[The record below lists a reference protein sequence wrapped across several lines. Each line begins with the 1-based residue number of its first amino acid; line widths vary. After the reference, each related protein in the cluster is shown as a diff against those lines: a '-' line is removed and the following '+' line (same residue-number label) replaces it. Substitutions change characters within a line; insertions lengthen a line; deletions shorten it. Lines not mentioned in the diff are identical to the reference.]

1 MYDVAAKETLLR
13 LSMSLTATQNQKP
26 TNQNPCIGKTLV
38 TGGTGFVGRAVVVEL
53 LAAGRE
59 VRVLARDPHHPALAG
74 LAVEVA
80 VGDLKDP
87 ESLKQSLTDCTG
99 LFHVAADYRLWVP
112 DPATMYAI
120 NVDGTRHLLEAA
132 ASEGVSR
139 VVYTSTVGTL
149 GNPGDGT
156 PGTEDTPVHV
166 GDMVGHYKRSKFL
179 AEGVAL
185 EFARQGLPLV
195 VVNPST
201 PVGPWDSRPTP
212 TGQII
217 MDFLKHRMP
226 AYLETGLNLIHVQ
239 DVAKGHLLAEE
250 KGRVGEKYILGHENL
265 SLSKIFHMLAEITG
279 IPAPKVKL
287 PYWPVL
293 GLAYID
299 EFLATYIRRRPPRM
313 PITAIRMAKKFMYFD
328 NRKAVE
334 YLGLTFTP
342 VRQALADA
350 VAWFRQKGYV

>member
-1 MYDVAAKETLLR
+1 
-13 LSMSLTATQNQKP
+13 MSLTATQNSKLE
-26 TNQNPCIGKTLV
+26 NLNPYTGKTLV
-38 TGGTGFVGRAVVVEL
+38 TGGTGFVGRAVVEEL
-53 LAAGRE
+53 LATGRE
-59 VRVLARDPHHPALAG
+59 VRVLARNPDHPALTG

-80 VGDLKDP
+80 VGDLRDP
-87 ESLKQSLTDCTG
+87 ESLKRGLTDCTC

-112 DPATMYAI
+112 DPETMYAI
-120 NVDGTRHLLEAA
+120 NVDGTRQLLEAA

-156 PGTEDTPVHV
+156 PGTEDTPVHLD
-166 GDMVGHYKRSKFL
+166 DMVGHYKRSKFL

-201 PVGPWDSRPTP
+201 PVGLWDSRPTP

-217 MDFLKHRMP
+217 VDFLKRRMP

-250 KGRVGEKYILGHENL
+250 KGQIGEKYILGHQNL
-265 SLSKIFHMLAEITG
+265 SLSRIFHLLAEITG
-279 IPAPKVKL
+279 ISAPKVKL

-293 GLAYID
+293 GLAYVD

-313 PITAIRMAKKFMYFD
+313 PVTAIRMAKKFMYFD
-328 NRKAVE
+328 NRKAIE
-334 YLGLTFTP
+334 YLGLALTP
-342 VRQALADA
+342 VRQALADS
-350 VAWFRQKGYV
+350 VEWFRRHGYV